1 MEWDLRMKIQDLKV
15 EPAVFLAPMAGVSDY
30 PYRQLIREMGVELL
44 YTEMVSAKGYE
55 YGNKRTAELIEF
67 DKAENGKIAVQI
79 FGEEPDF
86 MARAAAGI
94 SEEYNVDIIDINM
107 GCPARKIVKNGAGSA
122 LMKDLELAYKII
134 KAAVEAT
141 GVPVT
146 VKMRSGWDEENIN
159 AVELAKLAE
168 EAGAAAIAVHGRT
181 RSQFYKGKADWQVI
195 KKVVQ
200 EVEVP
205 VIANGDIF
213 SAEDAEAVIE
223 QTDCAGIM
231 IGRAAQGYP
240 WIFKEIIEYLKTG
253 MLLEKPSYSKKID
266 MAIRHLKLAVDYYGE
281 RHGVPIMRKH
291 ISWYLKGLP
300 NASDIKNKV
309 NQLSDLEALIR
320 LLRSYQKT
328 ISS

>member
-1 MEWDLRMKIQDLKV
+1 MEWDLKMQINDLKI
-15 EPAVFLAPMAGVSDY
+15 ETEVFLAPMAGVSDY
-30 PYRQLIREMGVELL
+30 PYRKLIREMGVELL

-67 DKAENGKIAVQI
+67 DKSEKAKIAVQI

-94 SEEYNVDIIDINM
+94 SEEYNVDLIDINM

-122 LMKDLELAYKII
+122 LMKDLDLAYEII
-134 KAAVEAT
+134 ESTVKAAD
-141 GVPVT
+141 VPVT
-146 VKMRSGWDEENIN
+146 VKMRSGWDEDNIN
-159 AVELAKLAE
+159 AVELAKIAE
-168 EAGAAAIAVHGRT
+168 EAGAAAAAVHGRT
-181 RSQFYKGKADWQVI
+181 RSQFYKGQADWKII

-200 EVEVP
+200 AVEIP

-213 SAEDAEAVIE
+213 SAEDAKAVFE
-223 QTDCAGIM
+223 QTNCDGIM

-253 MLLEKPSYSKKID
+253 RLIEKPSYSEKIE
-266 MAIRHLKLAVDYYGE
+266 MALRHLKLAVDYYGE
-281 RHGVPIMRKH
+281 NHGVPIMRKH

-309 NQLSDLEALIR
+309 NQLSDMEALIE
-320 LLRSYQKT
+320 LLRKYQSKLN
-328 ISS
+328 S